1 MTIIANLDAEIEQFY
16 AEQGETTREI
26 QIFGR
31 VWPLIPAMTSITLSP
46 LMQLQAAAQMSQD
59 GTIDQHDAETRQALF
74 GFLGSV
80 NDILANV
87 IREDVRPEF
96 LSVVNRIGFPLG
108 ILDKVIEAVMQ
119 AFDAAPFGSATPTSQ
134 ARATSVPLHV
144 SLTASGNSSEGVGD
158 TSTPTSTGT
167 PSPTMPPAPVAPVP
181 APVAAPPMTQ
191 VPPQA
196 RPEALAVAEWG
207 QEPTLPA
214 YDPDT
219 ALIPP
224 SVRDVPPA

>member
-16 AEQGETTREI
+16 AEQGETTREL

-74 GFLGSV
+74 SFLGSV

-87 IREDVRPEF
+87 IREDVRDEF
-96 LSVVNRIGFPLG
+96 LSVVNKKGFPLG

-119 AFDAAPFGSATPTSQ
+119 AFDAAPFGSGTPNLQ
-134 ARATSVPLHV
+134 ARPTSVPLHV
-144 SLTASGNSSEGVGD
+144 SLTASGNSSEGAGD
-158 TSTPTSTGT
+158 TSTPISSPT
-167 PSPTMPPAPVAPVP
+167 PSQPAPVAPVAPVP
-181 APVAAPPMTQ
+181 APVAPTPLVQ
-191 VPPQA
+191 VPQPTGQVA
-196 RPEALAVAEWG
+196 PVVAEWG
-207 QEPTLPA
+207 QEPTLTA
-214 YDPDT
+214 YDEST

-224 SVRDVPPA
+224 SVQDVPPA